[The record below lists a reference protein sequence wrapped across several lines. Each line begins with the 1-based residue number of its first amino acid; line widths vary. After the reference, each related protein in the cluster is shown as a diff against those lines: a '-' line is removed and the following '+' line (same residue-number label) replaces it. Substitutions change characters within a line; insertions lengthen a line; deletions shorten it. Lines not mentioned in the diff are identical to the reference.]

1 MIHIT
6 QGHEESIAI
15 ETLVKSLQM
24 LSEKQLQNFYYHIN
38 KDVLDANLE
47 KLNIRTTVKD
57 NNLYFDS
64 KKYIRCKFI
73 KSSNEDSSFN
83 SILSSLS
90 IINKG
95 DILITPPTSKDKFI
109 YNGQSFAGHTD
120 FLRNYY
126 NKKLTM
132 NFVNDTEQMLIL
144 TDHVSIDNVPRALN
158 ISNITDQI
166 EQSIDYIAKY
176 FNRKIKYVHISGINP
191 HSGENGLISKKDK
204 IIDESI
210 EILAKKNPHLKFKGP
225 IPGDIQSS
233 LLTDPISTLQVYCH
247 HDQGLSYFK
256 FKNGFIG
263 LNTTFGLDYLR
274 LSVDHG
280 TAQKLYGLNQ
290 ANPLGSYF
298 VLKNA
303 LKIHENTKP

>member
-24 LSEKQLQNFYYHIN
+24 LSGKQLQNFCYHIN
-38 KDVLDANLE
+38 KDVLDTNLK
-47 KLNIRTTVKD
+47 KLNIRVRVKD

-64 KKYIRCKFI
+64 RKYIRCNFI
-73 KSSNEDSSFN
+73 KSSNENSSFN

-90 IINKG
+90 IIKKD
-95 DILITPPTSKDKFI
+95 DILITPPTSKDKFF
-109 YNGQSFAGHTD
+109 YNGKRFAGHTD

-126 NKKLTM
+126 DKKLTM
-132 NFVNDTEQMLIL
+132 NFINDTEQMLIL
-144 TDHVSIDNVPRALN
+144 TDHVSIDNVSNALN
-158 ISNITDQI
+158 ILDITEQI
-166 EQSIDYIAKY
+166 ELSIDYIAKY
-176 FNRKIKYVHISGINP
+176 FRRKIKYVHISGINP
-191 HSGENGLISKKDK
+191 HSGENGLISRKDE
-204 IIDESI
+204 IINESI
-210 EILAKKNPHLKFKGP
+210 KILSQKNPYLKFRGP

-233 LLTDPISTLQVYCH
+233 LLTDPINTLQVYCH

-280 TAQKLYGLNQ
+280 TANKLYGLNQ

-298 VLKNA
+298 VLINA